1 MLKALAGEERHS
13 LCPFK
18 QVGFQAVV
26 TREATEDKPTMGQR
40 VAGLSP
46 QHRATRGPGPEAC
59 QLRNNALQQ
68 PLADFRPQRERW
80 GGTSLSAFVWCL
92 RIGRGA

>member
-46 QHRATRGPGPEAC
+46 QH
-59 QLRNNALQQ
+59 
-68 PLADFRPQRERW
+68 
-80 GGTSLSAFVWCL
+80 
-92 RIGRGA
+92 